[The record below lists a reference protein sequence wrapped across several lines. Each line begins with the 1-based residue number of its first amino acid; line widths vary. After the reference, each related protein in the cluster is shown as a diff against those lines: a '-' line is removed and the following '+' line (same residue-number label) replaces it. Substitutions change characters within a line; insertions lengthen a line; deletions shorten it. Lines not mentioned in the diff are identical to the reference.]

1 MNDHLRLEDKGI
13 PTADRNKKIG
23 LFLIITPF
31 VGMVAIVA
39 SFAIANFVI
48 TQLGGS
54 SGGTDTASGAILAGR
69 IINVVLGFLGIILVG
84 WMFIGVPIGI
94 FYLRKKVL
102 ADTAIYDKRS
112 GKGDGSLIPDEVKG
126 WNWGAFGLP
135 VIWGLYHG
143 VWISLLSF
151 IPIFGIAFNIYLGLE
166 GNELAWK
173 KNKWVS
179 TEQFRKSQRKW
190 MIWGILGFIFA
201 ILMAISNI
209 ASIASDVATPNSSNE
224 TVSSYQAPVA
234 NQPNQPS
241 APVIVKQPKP
251 FSFTSSEDGFKATFP
266 NQPSREEESSDVG
279 DIGTAKVTTY
289 TSQKEDVNYYNFV
302 YTYFDERMNESN
314 PNFSSVGAIE
324 GAINGMANRDGA
336 SLVSSKKTT
345 LYGRAAYKYEIQFED
360 ESMEGLIVYKDN
372 RMYNIAVNYLTKNG
386 APSDTEKYIGSLE
399 LLD

>member
-1 MNDHLRLEDKGI
+1 MNDHLRIEDKGI

-23 LFLIITPF
+23 IFLIVTPF
-31 VGMVAIVA
+31 IGMVAIVA

-54 SGGTDTASGAILAGR
+54 SGGADAASGAIIAGR
-69 IINVVLGFLGIILVG
+69 IINVILGFLGIILVG

-179 TEQFRKSQRKW
+179 TEQFRKFQGKW

-224 TVSSYQAPVA
+224 TVSSYQAPVT
-234 NQPNQPS
+234 NQSSQPS
-241 APVIVKQPKP
+241 APVVVKQPKP
-251 FSFTSSEDGFKATFP
+251 FSFTSSEDGFKAIFP

-279 DIGTAKVTTY
+279 DIGTVKVTTY
-289 TSQKEDVNYYNFV
+289 TSQKDGVNYYNFV
-302 YTYFDERMNESN
+302 YTYFDDRMNEAN
-314 PNFSSVGAIE
+314 PNFSSVNVIE

-336 SLVSSKKTT
+336 SLISSKKTT
-345 LYGRAAYKYEIQFED
+345 TRGRVAYRYEIQFDD

-372 RMYNIAVNYLTKNG
+372 RMYNIAVNYLTKNS